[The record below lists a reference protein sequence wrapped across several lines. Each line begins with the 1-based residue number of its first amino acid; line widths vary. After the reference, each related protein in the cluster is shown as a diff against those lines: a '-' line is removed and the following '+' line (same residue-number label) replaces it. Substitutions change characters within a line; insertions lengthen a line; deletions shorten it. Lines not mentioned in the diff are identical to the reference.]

1 MMRDAVRV
9 VSLLAGILFSLG
21 THECIP
27 AEPNPLRLVKLDH
40 RDGRAISAV
49 LAGLEKGTLT
59 LEGTDPTRI
68 PTKLLIRLQYPNR
81 KAEPGAAEPLV
92 LLTDNCQLSVR
103 AVSTSDESLTVRW
116 SRFPVW
122 NEFQIPLETIRGIV
136 FNRPE
141 TPEADARLYRQ
152 LAGHRERHD
161 LLILTNGDTLTGE
174 FVALDENRI
183 SLQTASGRSDVERS
197 GVRAIAFN
205 SSLTNIEKLE
215 GEGALLTLTDGSY
228 FRIRELR
235 SAPLERLECQLL
247 SGGNFAFPTLSIVS
261 LRFLGGCATY
271 LSDLEPVSYRFTPY
285 LNLEWPLERDRN
297 VRGGPMRLRGE
308 WWPKGLGTH
317 SRCEVTYKLDGQYR
331 RFQTTLGIDD
341 DTQGKGS
348 ARFEVIVDGK
358 SAFASDEITGT
369 SPPLSLEKINVSGA
383 KRLTLRVDYG
393 LMGDIQDHADWCD
406 AMLVK

>member
-1 MMRDAVRV
+1 MMRFAVRT
-9 VSLLAGILFSLG
+9 VSLLSGILLSFG
-21 THECIP
+21 TQECLS
-27 AEPNPLRLVKLDH
+27 AEPNPLRQVKLDH
-40 RDGRAISAV
+40 RDGRTIAGSM
-49 LAGLEKGTLT
+49 AGLEKGTLI
-59 LEGTDPTRI
+59 LEGADPPRI
-68 PTKLLIRLQYPNR
+68 PTKSLIRLQYLNR
-81 KAEPGAAEPLV
+81 RAEPGAAEPLV
-92 LLTDNCQLSVR
+92 LLTDNCQLAVR
-103 AVSTSDESLTVRW
+103 AVSTGDETLNVRW
-116 SRFPVW
+116 SRYATW
-122 NEFQIPLETIRGIV
+122 NELQLPLESIRGIV

-174 FVALDENRI
+174 FVSLDEHRI
-183 SLQTASGRSDVERS
+183 SLQTASGKSDVERT

-205 SSLTNIEKLE
+205 ASLTNIEKLD
-215 GEGALLTLTDGSY
+215 GEGALLTLTDGSF
-228 FRIRELR
+228 FRMRDFKL
-235 SAPLERLECQLL
+235 APLERLDCNLL
-247 SGGNFAFPTLSIVS
+247 SGGNFAFPTLAIVS
-261 LRFLGGCATY
+261 IRFLGGCATY

-285 LNLEWPLERDRN
+285 LNLEWPLELDRN
-297 VRGGPMRLRGE
+297 VRGGPLRLRGE
-308 WWPKGLGTH
+308 WWPKGLGMH

-358 SAFASDEITGT
+358 SAFASEEITGT
-369 SPPLSLEKINVSGA
+369 TAPLSLEKVEVTGA

-406 AMLVK
+406 ALLVK